1 MCLGVPA
8 KILETG
14 DGVAVVELGGVRREI
29 SVMLL
34 DDVSVGEWVIV
45 HAGFA
50 IEKLSE
56 EAAEQTLA
64 LFREIADS
72 GEFRNS

>member
-14 DGVAVVELGGVRREI
+14 NGAAIVELGGVRREI
-29 SVMLL
+29 SVMLI
-34 DDVSVGEWVIV
+34 DDVSVGEWVII

-56 EAAEQTLA
+56 EEAEQTLA
-64 LFREIADS
+64 LFREIADAEES
-72 GEFRNS
+72 RNS

>member
-14 DGVAVVELGGVRREI
+14 DGTAIVELGGVRREI
-29 SVMLL
+29 SAMLI
-34 DDVSVGEWVIV
+34 DDVSAGEWVII

-56 EAAEQTLA
+56 EEAERTLA
-64 LFREIADS
+64 LFREIAESDPS
-72 GEFRNS
+72 RDV

>member
-14 DGVAVVELGGVRREI
+14 GGAAVAEVGGVRREI
-29 SVMLL
+29 SVMLI
-34 DDVSVGEWVIV
+34 DDVSVGDWVIV

-64 LFREIADS
+64 LFREIAEADA
-72 GEFRNS
+72 FRNR

>member
-8 KILETG
+8 KIMETG
-14 DGVAVVELGGVRREI
+14 DGSAIVELGGVRREI
-29 SVMLL
+29 SVMLI
-34 DDVSVGEWVIV
+34 DAVSVGEWVIV

-56 EAAEQTLA
+56 EAAEQTLS
-64 LFREIADS
+64 LFREIADA
-72 GEFRNS
+72 GESLDS

>member
-8 KILETG
+8 KILEIS
-14 DGVAVVELGGVRREI
+14 DGAAVVELGGVRREI
-29 SVMLL
+29 SVMLV
-34 DDVSVGEWVIV
+34 DDVSVGGWVIV

-56 EAAEQTLA
+56 EEAQQTLS
-64 LFREIADS
+64 LFREIAAAN
-72 GEFRNS
+72 EIH